1 MQSVIRKIKSL
12 PILSTKSKEIIPDI
26 APKVILHHVLSHAEL
41 LRQCDLL
48 EEFIDIVTKE
58 ADQ

>member
-12 PILSTKSKEIIPDI
+12 PILSTKTKEIILDI
-26 APKVILHHVLSHAEL
+26 SPEVIPHHVLSHAEFL
-41 LRQCDLL
+41 QQCDLL